1 MSRLPH
7 QSTASRLLMPGVV
20 IVLIMLSLTKLSWIE
35 WLSSVAKIPTAILTP
50 GSAVVSLA
58 SGWVLP
64 AKRPIVTSDRERALV
79 EELEHWKTLY
89 QREERNNEKLRRQM
103 SELQRG
109 SLINPESNIT
119 QFVAPVVGMSSDLSS
134 GLLRV
139 RAVESIGVVQG
150 TVAVTDGV
158 QIVGRVTS
166 VSGPTSLIQPVTR
179 KGGPKV
185 AGRVMVD
192 EPNNIG
198 LKCLLEPIGL
208 RFRGVVEAPDASSA
222 NAATPKPE
230 PGHTVRLDDDRWPE
244 SAQRFVLGKVE
255 SVEADPANPLR
266 TIVTVVPTVEVE
278 RVSEVTLRIASDS
291 GKGTTP

>member
-20 IVLIMLSLTKLSWIE
+20 IVLIVLSLARLSWVD
-35 WLSSVAKIPTAILTP
+35 WLNSVAKIPTAILTP

-64 AKRPIVTSDRERALV
+64 AKRPVVTSERERALV

-89 QREERNNEKLRRQM
+89 QREDRNNERLRKQIA
-103 SELQRG
+103 ELQRG
-109 SLINPESNIT
+109 RLINPESNIT
-119 QFVAPVVGMSSDLSS
+119 QLVAPVVGMSSDLSS
-134 GLLRV
+134 GVLRV
-139 RAVESIGVVQG
+139 RAGESVGVVQG

-198 LKCLLEPIGL
+198 LKCLLEPIGS
-208 RFRGVVEAPDASSA
+208 RFRGVVEAPESSLP
-222 NAATPKPE
+222 NAGSLKPE

-255 SVEADPANPLR
+255 RVEADSSNPLR

-278 RVSEVTLRIASDS
+278 RVSEVTLRIASDL
-291 GKGTTP
+291 GRGGTP

>member
-7 QSTASRLLMPGVV
+7 QSTAARLLLPSVV
-20 IVLIMLSLTKLSWIE
+20 VVLIVLSLTKLSWLR
-35 WLSSVAKIPTAILTP
+35 WVSSLANVPTAILTP
-50 GSAVVSLA
+50 GSAVVSTA
-58 SGWVLP
+58 AGWLLP
-64 AKRPIVTSDRERALV
+64 AKRPVVTSERERALV

-89 QREERNNEKLRRQM
+89 QREDRNNEKLRKQIA
-103 SELQRG
+103 ELQRG
-109 SLINPESNIT
+109 RLINPESNIT
-119 QFVAPVVGMSSDLSS
+119 QFVAPVVGTSSDLSS

-139 RAVESIGVVQG
+139 RAGENIGVVQG

-166 VSGPTSLIQPVTR
+166 VSGPTSLIQPITR
-179 KGGPKV
+179 KGGLKV
-185 AGRVMVD
+185 SGRVMVD
-192 EPNNIG
+192 EPNNVG
-198 LKCLLEPIGL
+198 LKCLLDPIGGRL
-208 RFRGVVEAPDASSA
+208 RGAVEAPDAS
-222 NAATPKPE
+222 AASLKPE

-255 SVEADPANPLR
+255 SVETDPANPLR

-291 GKGTTP
+291 SKGATP

>member
-7 QSTASRLLMPGVV
+7 QSTASRLLLPSVV
-20 IVLIMLSLTKLSWIE
+20 IVLIVLSLTKLSWLR
-35 WLSSVAKIPTAILTP
+35 WVNSVANIPTAILTP
-50 GSAVVSLA
+50 GSAVVSTA
-58 SGWVLP
+58 AGWVLP
-64 AKRPIVTSDRERALV
+64 AKRPVVTSEREKALV

-89 QREERNNEKLRRQM
+89 QREERNNDKLRKQIA
-103 SELQRG
+103 ELQRG
-109 SLINPESNIT
+109 RLINPESNIT

-139 RAVESIGVVQG
+139 RAGENIGVVQG

-158 QIVGRVTS
+158 QIVGRVIS
-166 VSGPTSLIQPVTR
+166 VSGPTSLIQPITR
-179 KGGPKV
+179 KGGLKV
-185 AGRVMVD
+185 SGRVMVD
-192 EPNNIG
+192 EPNNVG
-198 LKCLLEPIGL
+198 LKCLLDPIGGRL
-208 RFRGVVEAPDASSA
+208 RGVVEAPDASVAS
-222 NAATPKPE
+222 TLKPE

-255 SVEADPANPLR
+255 SVETDPANPLR

-291 GKGTTP
+291 SKGATP

>member
-1 MSRLPH
+1 
-7 QSTASRLLMPGVV
+7 MPGVV
-20 IVLIMLSLTKLSWIE
+20 IVLIVLSLTKLSWLR
-35 WLSSVAKIPTAILTP
+35 WVNSVANIPTAILTP
-50 GSAVVSLA
+50 GSAVVSTA
-58 SGWVLP
+58 AGWVLP
-64 AKRPIVTSDRERALV
+64 AKRPVVTSEREKALV

-89 QREERNNEKLRRQM
+89 QREERNNEKLRKQIA
-103 SELQRG
+103 ELQRG
-109 SLINPESNIT
+109 RLINPESNIT

-139 RAVESIGVVQG
+139 RAGENIGVVQG

-166 VSGPTSLIQPVTR
+166 VSGPTSLIQPITR

-192 EPNNIG
+192 EPNNVG

-208 RFRGVVEAPDASSA
+208 RFRGVVEAPDATSA
-222 NAATPKPE
+222 TLKPE

-244 SAQRFVLGKVE
+244 SSQRFVLGKVE

-266 TIVTVVPTVEVE
+266 TIITVVPTVEVE
-278 RVSEVTLRIASDS
+278 RPSEITLRIASDS
-291 GKGTTP
+291 GKGATQ

>member
-20 IVLIMLSLTKLSWIE
+20 IVLIVLSLAKLSWLR
-35 WLSSVAKIPTAILTP
+35 WVNSVANIPTAILTP
-50 GSAVVSLA
+50 GSAVVSTA
-58 SGWVLP
+58 AGWVLP
-64 AKRPIVTSDRERALV
+64 AKRPVVTSERERALV

-89 QREERNNEKLRRQM
+89 QREERNNEKLRKQM

-109 SLINPESNIT
+109 NLINPESNIT

-139 RAVESIGVVQG
+139 RAGENIGVVQG

-166 VSGPTSLIQPVTR
+166 VSGPTSLIQPITR
-179 KGGPKV
+179 KGGLKV
-185 AGRVMVD
+185 SGRVMVD
-192 EPNNIG
+192 EPNNVG
-198 LKCLLEPIGL
+198 LKCLLNPIGGRL
-208 RFRGVVEAPDASSA
+208 RGAVEAPDASIA
-222 NAATPKPE
+222 NTLKPE

-266 TIVTVVPTVEVE
+266 TIITVVPTVEVE

-291 GKGTTP
+291 GKGATP